1 MNLNS
6 IASSRLLST
15 REAASLLGV
24 RAATLKRWRQR
35 TCKNGQKI
43 RYLRLGRSIRYRE
56 TDVLN
61 WIASRPEAA

>member
-1 MNLNS
+1 MNS
-6 IASSRLLST
+6 IAFSRLIST

-43 RYLRLGRSIRYRE
+43 KYLRFGRSIRYRE
-56 TDVLN
+56 SDVLT